1 MIDFFKK
8 GFKTL
13 KFKKQKPS
21 PFGDLEEKVMEFLW
35 EKGSGS
41 VREVR
46 QYLGENKFAHT
57 TVMTVMD
64 RLYKKGIL
72 KREKEGKGY
81 RYYPVISREQF
92 EAEVAKKV
100 VKDMLK
106 SSPSTTVAAF
116 EGLIE
121 ELPEEEIDR
130 IRKLFEEKTKNESKK

>member
-21 PFGDLEEKVMEFLW
+21 PFGDLEEKIMEFLW
-35 EKGSGS
+35 EKGNGS

-46 QYLGENKFAHT
+46 QFLGEDRFAHT

-72 KREKEGKGY
+72 KRKKEGKGY

-100 VKDMLK
+100 VKDILK
-106 SSPSTTVAAF
+106 SSPSTAVAAF
-116 EGLIE
+116 EGLLE
-121 ELPEEEIDR
+121 ELPEEDLNKIKK
-130 IRKLFEEKTKNESKK
+130 IFEEKVKNESKK

>member
-72 KREKEGKGY
+72 KRDKEGKGY

-106 SSPSTTVAAF
+106 SSPSTAVAAF

-130 IRKLFEEKTKNESKK
+130 IRKLFEEKIKNESKK

>member
-106 SSPSTTVAAF
+106 SSPSTALAAF

-130 IRKLFEEKTKNESKK
+130 IRKLFEEKIKNESKK

>member
-92 EAEVAKKV
+92 EAEIAKKV

-106 SSPSTTVAAF
+106 SSPSTAVAAF

-130 IRKLFEEKTKNESKK
+130 IRKLFEEKIKNESKK

>member
-21 PFGDLEEKVMEFLW
+21 PFGDLEERVMEFLW

-46 QYLGENKFAHT
+46 QFLGEDKFAHT

-72 KREKEGKGY
+72 RREKEGKGY

-106 SSPSTTVAAF
+106 SSPSTAVAAF

-121 ELPEEEIDR
+121 ELSEEDLSKIK
-130 IRKLFEEKTKNESKK
+130 KLLEEKTKDETKK

>member
-21 PFGDLEEKVMEFLW
+21 PFGDLEEKIMEFLW

-41 VREVR
+41 VKEVR
-46 QYLGENKFAHT
+46 QFLGEGKFAHT

-72 KREKEGKGY
+72 KRKKEGKGY
-81 RYYPVISREQF
+81 RYYPVISREEF
-92 EAEVAKKV
+92 ETEVAKKV

-106 SSPSTTVAAF
+106 GNPSTAVAAF

-121 ELPEEEIDR
+121 ELSEEDLKKLK
-130 IRKLFEEKTKNESKK
+130 KLFEEKTKDESKK

>member
-130 IRKLFEEKTKNESKK
+130 IRKLFEEKIKNESKK

>member
-13 KFKKQKPS
+13 KFKRQKPS

-35 EKGSGS
+35 ENGSGS

-46 QYLGENKFAHT
+46 QYLGEDKFAHT

-92 EAEVAKKV
+92 ETEVAKKV

-106 SSPSTTVAAF
+106 SSPSTAVAAF

-130 IRKLFEEKTKNESKK
+130 IRKLFEEKIKNESKK

>member
-35 EKGSGS
+35 ETGSGS

-106 SSPSTTVAAF
+106 SSPSTAVAAF

-130 IRKLFEEKTKNESKK
+130 IRKLFEEKIKNESKK

>member
-106 SSPSTTVAAF
+106 SSPSTAVAAF

>member
-106 SSPSTTVAAF
+106 SSPSTAVAAF

-130 IRKLFEEKTKNESKK
+130 IRKLFEEKIKNESKK